1 MHLSTWHLARHT
13 SAATRGEN
21 YVLVKKQLQ
30 GIGRNVQI
38 PFNKKQSN
46 GEEL

>member
-1 MHLSTWHLARHT
+1 MHLSTWRLSRHT
-13 SAATRGEN
+13 SAATTGQN

-46 GEEL
+46 SEEL